1 MSAGSRGWARAAS
14 RSKPICILAA
24 RSSAVEVLDLVQ
36 HQTATQ
42 RLRSRRNRVS
52 KSASTEKTPAPT
64 PGNALR
70 SHSSGPEQTDSKSII
85 RYPLSLTRRLPR

>member
-1 MSAGSRGWARAAS
+1 MSAGSRVRRC
-14 RSKPICILAA
+14 RSKSVCVLAT
-24 RSSAVEVLDLVQ
+24 RVSAVELLDLVQ

-42 RLRSRRNRVS
+42 RLRNRRNSASR
-52 KSASTEKTPAPT
+52 SASTEKTPAPV

-85 RYPLSLTRRLPR
+85 RYPLWLTSRLPR